1 MWDEKNGQLC
11 TDPGRGSGNVPAVSF
26 SPGKREK
33 AAARRRILEGIGHCL
48 PRIRSKPGGGTSP
61 VFLALSL
68 YFLGRRI
75 TDRLFPVRLSAQN
88 LFSPGENLTLYHWF
102 PAECRE
108 SVRREGLRPKAANG
122 LVFLTDRPDFPHIS
136 PYFCQKVLEAGRD
149 IAFCPVRID
158 TGKLSQYQKIYSTD
172 RSYEFAVRA
181 VPPACLDFPET
192 E

>member
-1 MWDEKNGQLC
+1 MWRKATGE
-11 TDPGRGSGNVPAVSF
+11 PA
-26 SPGKREK
+26 
-33 AAARRRILEGIGHCL
+33 AEG
-48 PRIRSKPGGGTSP
+48 
-61 VFLALSL
+61 
-68 YFLGRRI
+68 
-75 TDRLFPVRLSAQN
+75 
-88 LFSPGENLTLYHWF
+88 
-102 PAECRE
+102 RE

-122 LVFLTDRPDFPHIS
+122 LVFLTDRSDFPHIS

>member
-1 MWDEKNGQLC
+1 MDSFVLILAEDRVMYRRYHSLLEK
-11 TDPGRGSGNVPAVSF
+11 GR
-26 SPGKREK
+26 KR
-33 AAARRRILEGIGHCL
+33 L
-48 PRIRSKPGGGTSP
+48 PGGEFWKELGTAFHRSGASP
-61 VFLALSL
+61 EAGCRRFFLALSL

-75 TDRLFPVRLSAQN
+75 TDRLFPIRLSAQS

-108 SVRREGLRPKAANG
+108 SVRRAGLRPKAANG

-158 TGKLSQYQKIYSTD
+158 TGKLSQYQKNYSTD

>member
-1 MWDEKNGQLC
+1 MDSFVLTLAEA
-11 TDPGRGSGNVPAVSF
+11 RVNVPAVSF
-26 SPGKREK
+26 SPEKREK
-33 AAARRRILEGIGHCL
+33 AAAWRRILEGIGHCL
-48 PRIRSKPGGGTSP
+48 PRIRSKPGGGTAP
-61 VFLALSL
+61 FLSGTLSL
-68 YFLGRRI
+68 FLGRRI
-75 TDRLFPVRLSAQN
+75 TDRLLPVRPSAQN
-88 LFSPGENLTLYHWF
+88 LISPGENLTLYHWF

-158 TGKLSQYQKIYSTD
+158 TGKLSQYQKIYITD
-172 RSYEFAVRA
+172 RSYEFSVRA

>member
-1 MWDEKNGQLC
+1 M
-11 TDPGRGSGNVPAVSF
+11 PG
-26 SPGKREK
+26 
-33 AAARRRILEGIGHCL
+33 
-48 PRIRSKPGGGTSP
+48 IRTK
-61 VFLALSL
+61 
-68 YFLGRRI
+68 
-75 TDRLFPVRLSAQN
+75 
-88 LFSPGENLTLYHWF
+88 GE
-102 PAECRE
+102 
-108 SVRREGLRPKAANG
+108 AANG

-136 PYFCQKVLEAGRD
+136 PYFCQKVLEAGQD

>member
-1 MWDEKNGQLC
+1 MQPQPHPFPFLPKNNSQ
-11 TDPGRGSGNVPAVSF
+11 AVIA
-26 SPGKREK
+26 PEGH
-33 AAARRRILEGIGHCL
+33 RRICCQ
-48 PRIRSKPGGGTSP
+48 RPGGFQIRP
-61 VFLALSL
+61 PCFVLALSL
-68 YFLGRRI
+68 YFLERRI

-122 LVFLTDRPDFPHIS
+122 LVFLTDRSDFPHIS
-136 PYFCQKVLEAGRD
+136 SYFCQKVLEAGRD
-149 IAFCPVRID
+149 IASCPVRID
-158 TGKLSQYQKIYSTD
+158 TGKLSQYQEIYITD

-181 VPPACLDFPET
+181 VPPACLDFPKT